1 MYLQFWGFYISKDKK
16 MGEDLHLKITMM
28 LLFANI
34 ALTLAAPDQVLGG
47 NVFYEL
53 DSSGQYSTDSQIT
66 GKIQGVDD
74 GRDGLLSDFG
84 LIDVLQLLWGIIEL
98 FIRIFGAALIL
109 AFTLPGVVSLV
120 VGVPL
125 VIAYGF
131 AIVGW
136 IK

>member
-1 MYLQFWGFYISKDKK
+1 MKDKK
-16 MGEDLHLKITMM
+16 MAGDLHLKITMM

-34 ALTLAAPDQVLGG
+34 ALTLAAPAQVLSG
-47 NVFYEL
+47 NYFYEM
-53 DSSGQYSTDSQIT
+53 DSTGQYSTDSEIT
-66 GKIQGVDD
+66 GKINALDD
-74 GRDGLLSDFG
+74 GKEGLLNDFG
-84 LIDVLQLLWGIIEL
+84 LIDVVNMVWGILSLLLRL
-98 FIRIFGAALIL
+98 FFAAGIL
-109 AFTLPGVVSLV
+109 AFSLPGVVSLV

>member
-1 MYLQFWGFYISKDKK
+1 
-16 MGEDLHLKITMM
+16 MM

-47 NVFYEL
+47 NIFYDM

-66 GKIQGVDD
+66 GSIQKVDD
-74 GRDGLLSDFG
+74 GSDGLLSDFG
-84 LIDVLQLLWGIIEL
+84 MIDLVQLLWGIIEL
-98 FIRIFGAALIL
+98 MIRLFGAALIL

-120 VGVPL
+120 IGVPL

>member
-1 MYLQFWGFYISKDKK
+1 M
-16 MGEDLHLKITMM
+16 LHLKITMM

-34 ALTLAAPDQVLGG
+34 ALTLAVPGQILGD
-47 NVFYEL
+47 NVFYEVQ
-53 DSSGQYSTDSQIT
+53 DNGGYSTDSRIT
-66 GKIQGVDD
+66 GEIEQVDD
-74 GRDGLLSDFG
+74 GSDGLLSDFG
-84 LIDVLQLLWGIIEL
+84 LLDVLQLLWGIIEL
-98 FIRIFGAALIL
+98 FIRMFGAALIV
-109 AFTLPGVVSLV
+109 AFSLPGVVSLV

>member
-1 MYLQFWGFYISKDKK
+1 MAG
-16 MGEDLHLKITMM
+16 DLHLKITMM

-34 ALTLAAPDQVLGG
+34 ALTLAAPGQVLGG
-47 NVFYEL
+47 NVFYEM